1 MIYRFIMKEVKESQN
16 YNFSIDK
23 EFPWGE
29 EIDSLANQVLEKS
42 NHLKGEFEY
51 NRHKGDGFEFNIK
64 SRVGPDVDYLSDK
77 YGYSDEEIYDMWD
90 QFLADNLQ
98 TYGDD
103 IVENSGY
110 FDDWYQEG
118 RSGGWLL
125 LKHKSPLINDPES
138 VIDDEIF
145 DLNYTIENLEE
156 DYFDIFIEGIEISKI
171 IKLIIKRGIE
181 GDLVNDLKKKSDLVI
196 SGLKEHLS
204 ELKKLESEL
213 EGVQGIIKNF
223 WEKAEE
229 YFNDYVEDE
238 HEWRESN

>member
-1 MIYRFIMKEVKESQN
+1 MLKEIKESQN

-23 EFPWGE
+23 NFPWGE

-42 NHLKGEFEY
+42 NHLKEEFEY
-51 NRHKGDGFEFNIK
+51 NRHGGDGFEFDIK
-64 SRVGPDVDYLSDK
+64 ARTWPDADYLSHK

-90 QFLADNLQ
+90 QFLTDNLQ
-98 TYGDD
+98 TFGDD

-110 FDDWYQEG
+110 FDDWYQDG

-125 LKHKSPLINDPES
+125 LKHKSTLINDPES

-145 DLNYTIENLEE
+145 DLNYMIENLEE

-171 IKLIIKRGIE
+171 LKLIIKKGIE
-181 GDLVNDLKKKSDLVI
+181 GYLVNDLKKRSDLVI

-204 ELKKLESEL
+204 ELEKLESEL
-213 EGVQGIIKNF
+213 EGVQNRIKKF
-223 WEKAEE
+223 WENSKK
-229 YFNDYVEDE
+229 YFNDYIENE
-238 HEWRESN
+238 NEWRGSN